1 MLYILYRFCIH
12 VLVAVWKVENCSI
25 ESRSGPIMPLLN
37 EVIYSRSLTLD
48 RPPHLPR
55 QVVFDD
61 KFKFDLLTVGL
72 FAEKIWSLKIGG
84 LLRQ

>member
-1 MLYILYRFCIH
+1 
-12 VLVAVWKVENCSI
+12 
-25 ESRSGPIMPLLN
+25 MPLLN